1 MLINENGLA
10 RAVKYAYKHG
20 GYSVVCDD
28 SKMAI
33 YTGEWLVIRDRDKM
47 PRKVLGAIAE
57 HAGLI
62 PDDTPMKIQSKGEP
76 QTILADVA
84 EGEVENW
91 TAGPRGENVTY
102 VPVIMQGYQ
111 VYQAQGGAG
120 ACFGIDLAHLE
131 ILERAPAIDNPGAV
145 LGGAR
150 LVWRLEDEAVA
161 ILAVRKA
168 TADWVEEWERAVWAA
183 LEGVDLHRAR
193 A

>member
-28 SKMAI
+28 SRMAI

-62 PDDTPMKIQSKGEP
+62 PDDTPVKIDKDGEP
-76 QTILADVA
+76 QMILEDVA
-84 EGEVENW
+84 TDEMDHW
-91 TAGPRGENVTY
+91 TTGNKEKAVTY
-102 VPVIMQGYQ
+102 APVIMQGYQ
-111 VYQAQGGAG
+111 VYQVPEGGVCYG
-120 ACFGIDLAHLE
+120 VEMEHLGIV
-131 ILERAPAIDNPGAV
+131 EREAAMDFPADVIDGD
-145 LGGAR
+145 R
-150 LVWRLEDEAVA
+150 LLWKIDDEAVA
-161 ILAVRKA
+161 IDAVRKA
-168 TADWVEEWERAVWAA
+168 TAGWAEEWERAVWTA

-193 A
+193 T